1 MHLSPF
7 SLLGLLE
14 LSKATAKEKKKKKRE
29 KIAFFFCLFVYH
41 QLEKNVDLCVPSDIL
56 VFRLTAFPRLHTL
69 FKLW

>member
-14 LSKATAKEKKKKKRE
+14 LSKATAKKEK
-29 KIAFFFCLFVYH
+29 KIAFFLSFCASSTG
-41 QLEKNVDLCVPSDIL
+41 KNLDLCVPSDML
-56 VFRLTAFPRLHTL
+56 VFRLTAYPRLHTL